1 MRAYLELLRL
11 PAVFTAMVDIVLGFH
26 LTHASFE
33 PLPNFV
39 GLLIASCCLY
49 LSGMVF
55 NDVFD
60 VAQDASER
68 PTRPIPSGRVSRRS
82 AAILGSALML
92 LGVGSAWT
100 VTPLSGVMSLLL
112 VVAILAYD
120 GYLKRTLLGPIGM
133 GLCRFLNLMLGASG
147 GDFAGPADI
156 WAMPQLAVAA
166 GLGTYIVGVT
176 WFARTEAKMSA
187 RTGLMGGLMVMDAGI
202 AALAW
207 LVAANPHDG
216 QQQAPLI
223 LLGVIAASLNMRA
236 MNAITDPSPPQV
248 QGLIKLFLLNY
259 VTLSATLVYWQ
270 TGNPILAFGTA
281 CLVLP
286 AMLISRL
293 IAMT

>member
-33 PLPNFV
+33 PLPKFL
-39 GLLIASCCLY
+39 GLLISSCCLY

-60 VAQDASER
+60 VVQDASER
-68 PTRPIPSGRVSRRS
+68 PTRPIPSGRVARRS
-82 AAILGSALML
+82 AAILGSVLML

-100 VTPLSGVMSLLL
+100 VTALSGETAL
-112 VVAILAYD
+112 VLVAAILAYD

-147 GDFAGPADI
+147 GDFATLADF
-156 WAMPQLAVAA
+156 WAMPQVAVAA

-187 RTGLMGGLMVMDAGI
+187 RTGLMGGLMIMDAGI

-207 LVAANPHDG
+207 LVAANPRDG

-270 TGNPILAFGTA
+270 TGNPVLAFGTA

>member
-33 PLPNFV
+33 PLPKFL

-82 AAILGSALML
+82 AAILGSVLML
-92 LGVGSAWT
+92 VGVGSAWT
-100 VTPLSGVMSLLL
+100 VTPLSGVISLLL

-147 GDFAGPADI
+147 GDFARPADF
-156 WAMPQLAVAA
+156 WTMPQLAVAA

-207 LVAANPHDG
+207 LVAANPRDG

-270 TGNPILAFGTA
+270 TGNPVLAFGTA

>member
-1 MRAYLELLRL
+1 
-11 PAVFTAMVDIVLGFH
+11 
-26 LTHASFE
+26 
-33 PLPNFV
+33 
-39 GLLIASCCLY
+39 
-49 LSGMVF
+49 
-55 NDVFD
+55 
-60 VAQDASER
+60 
-68 PTRPIPSGRVSRRS
+68 
-82 AAILGSALML
+82 ML

-100 VTPLSGVMSLLL
+100 VTPLSGETAL
-112 VVAILAYD
+112 VLVAAILAYD

-147 GDFAGPADI
+147 GDFATLADF
-156 WAMPQLAVAA
+156 WAMPQVAVAA

-187 RTGLMGGLMVMDAGI
+187 RTGLMGGLMIMDAGI

-207 LVAANPHDG
+207 LVAANPRDG

-270 TGNPILAFGTA
+270 TGNPVLAFGTA

>member
-33 PLPNFV
+33 PLPKFL
-39 GLLIASCCLY
+39 GLLISSCCLY

-60 VAQDASER
+60 VVQDASER
-68 PTRPIPSGRVSRRS
+68 PTRPIPSGRVARRS
-82 AAILGSALML
+82 AAILGSVLML

-100 VTPLSGVMSLLL
+100 VTPLSGETAL
-112 VVAILAYD
+112 VLVAAILAYD

-147 GDFAGPADI
+147 GDFATLADF
-156 WAMPQLAVAA
+156 WAMPQVAVAA

-187 RTGLMGGLMVMDAGI
+187 RTGLMGGLMIMDAGI

-207 LVAANPHDG
+207 LVAANPRDG

-270 TGNPILAFGTA
+270 TGNPVLAFGTA

>member
-33 PLPNFV
+33 PLPKFF

-60 VAQDASER
+60 VAQDTAER
-68 PTRPIPSGRVSRRS
+68 PTRPIPSGRVPRRT
-82 AAILGSALML
+82 AAILGGVLML
-92 LGVGSAWT
+92 IGVGAAWT
-100 VTPLSGVMSLLL
+100 VTPLSGLMSLLL

-120 GYLKRTLLGPIGM
+120 GYLKRTALGPVGM

-147 GDFAGPADI
+147 YDWISSADFWG
-156 WAMPQLAVAA
+156 MPQLAVAT
-166 GLGTYIVGVT
+166 GLGIYIVGVT
-176 WFARTEAKMSA
+176 WFARTEAKTSA
-187 RTGLMGGLMVMDAGI
+187 RTGLMGGLLVMDAGI
-202 AALAW
+202 ATLAW
-207 LVAANPHDG
+207 LVATHPHEG
-216 QQQAPLI
+216 ELKAPLI
-223 LLGVIAASLNMRA
+223 LLTIIAASLNMRA
-236 MNAITDPSPPQV
+236 MNAISDPSPPQV

-259 VTLSATLVYWQ
+259 VTISATMVYWQ

-281 CLVLP
+281 CLVIP
-286 AMLISRL
+286 AMLLARL